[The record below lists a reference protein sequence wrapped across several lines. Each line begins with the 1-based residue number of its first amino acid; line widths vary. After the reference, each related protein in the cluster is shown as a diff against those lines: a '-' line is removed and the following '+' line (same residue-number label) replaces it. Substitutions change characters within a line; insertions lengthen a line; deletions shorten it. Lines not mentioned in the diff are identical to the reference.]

1 MLGEWLQRPGMP
13 DWPAWESPCENVIC
27 TTKTSRKLDGVPSP
41 KLPLRSLGTMSSI
54 APFTINIDESRLRRL
69 HQKLELA
76 DFPPELDDAGST
88 YGAPLSD
95 VTRVAKYWKDGFDWR
110 AQEAKL
116 NRLPQFTTDITVEG
130 FGVLNIHF
138 VHQKSD
144 IPGAIPLLFVHG
156 CEHVSSR
163 QQSQHN
169 SDKLRAWKFH

>member
-1 MLGEWLQRPGMP
+1 
-13 DWPAWESPCENVIC
+13 
-27 TTKTSRKLDGVPSP
+27 
-41 KLPLRSLGTMSSI
+41 MSSI

-130 FGVLNIHF
+130 FGDLNIHF
-138 VHQKSD
+138 VHQKSE
-144 IPGAIPLLFVHG
+144 ILGAIPLLFVHG
-156 CEHVSSR
+156 CERLSSR

-169 SDKLRAWKFH
+169 SDKLRAWQFH